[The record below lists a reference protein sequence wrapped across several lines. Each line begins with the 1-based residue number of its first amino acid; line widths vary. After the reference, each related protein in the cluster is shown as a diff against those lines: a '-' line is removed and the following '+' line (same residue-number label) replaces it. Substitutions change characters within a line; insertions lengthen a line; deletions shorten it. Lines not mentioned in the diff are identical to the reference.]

1 MKPTLLIT
9 NHHLDIIGG
18 GTTVMFYLNAVKG
31 HYDIYAD
38 SSVEY
43 YSNSN
48 TPWRFNPGE
57 IKLAP
62 PDMVPDIHLLVS
74 YRGWVPPRGKRN
86 IQLAYF
92 PVAKQIDGWD
102 HIIGLNQFVIDNCR
116 RVWGIDGTVVEA
128 FFDHDSYYI
137 GKKEEIVINVG
148 HYFYES
154 DNHSKNQ
161 HMVIAWFKTQPQL
174 KKLICHGTVTSPDYF
189 QALQGMAADDPR
201 IELKYNRPHAEIR
214 EDYATARYMVHAIG
228 VGRTDPA
235 QTEHFGI
242 VAVEAMLGG
251 CQPFVHNS
259 GGCRDITG
267 VIPYD
272 EFEDIDLTQAAT
284 PEELRAHGLR
294 FTLENTRQ
302 QILKAFNG

>member
-1 MKPTLLIT
+1 
-9 NHHLDIIGG
+9 
-18 GTTVMFYLNAVKG
+18 
-31 HYDIYAD
+31 
-38 SSVEY
+38 
-43 YSNSN
+43 
-48 TPWRFNPGE
+48 
-57 IKLAP
+57 
-62 PDMVPDIHLLVS
+62 
-74 YRGWVPPRGKRN
+74 
-86 IQLAYF
+86 
-92 PVAKQIDGWD
+92 
-102 HIIGLNQFVIDNCR
+102 
-116 RVWGIDGTVVEA
+116 
-128 FFDHDSYYI
+128 
-137 GKKEEIVINVG
+137 
-148 HYFYES
+148 
-154 DNHSKNQ
+154 
-161 HMVIAWFKTQPQL
+161 MVIAWFKTQPQL